1 MVMPKYLYVL
11 VFLVLGL
18 LPSSAQKMA
27 DSMPTVSQ
35 AWQVFH
41 TPQDSCRTKVWWFH
55 GETETTR
62 EGITADLE
70 AFKRAGVGGVV
81 YYDQVHQPSDKA
93 FDAMSPEWWKMLKF
107 AAQEAHRIGLTFEI
121 NISNGYV
128 LGGKWIDKSEAMQR
142 LVSNKLIIKKKDNR
156 TKSIFLP
163 LASDDPDAYD
173 VAVFAIR
180 LDERKLDSIRS
191 ITFNTRSFGKS
202 RNGAMNTP
210 VVPNG
215 VMFSA
220 RPNVGVLE
228 ASDDSMTWRKICEL
242 PPVYGS
248 PTYTGQ
254 TVAFTPIKARF
265 FRTRVTDSILL
276 KRRDCFSFIRDV
288 ELSFLPRLTNWEE
301 RAGLRSEFIQPIDYS
316 PFLGNAIS
324 QDDIIDV
331 TGLLKGNQLLWK
343 VPAGSWM
350 ILRISA

>member
-1 MVMPKYLYVL
+1 MPKFIYVL
-11 VFLVLGL
+11 VFLVLGF
-18 LPSSAQKMA
+18 LPSAAQKKA
-27 DSMPTVSQ
+27 DSMFTVSQ

-70 AFKRAGVGGVV
+70 AFKRAGIGGVV

-93 FDAMSPEWWKMLKF
+93 LDAMSPEWWKMLKF

-142 LVSNKLIIKKKDNR
+142 LVSKTLIIKKKDNR
-156 TKSIFLP
+156 TKALLLP
-163 LASDDPDAYD
+163 LASEDPDAYD
-173 VAVFAIR
+173 VAVYAIR
-180 LDERKLDSIRS
+180 LNERQLDSIRS

-228 ASDDSMTWRKICEL
+228 ASDDSMTWRKVCGL

-248 PTYTGQ
+248 PTYTKQ
-254 TVAFTPIKARF
+254 TVAF
-265 FRTRVTDSILL
+265 
-276 KRRDCFSFIRDV
+276 
-288 ELSFLPRLTNWEE
+288 RL
-301 RAGLRSEFIQPIDYS
+301 
-316 PFLGNAIS
+316 
-324 QDDIIDV
+324 
-331 TGLLKGNQLLWK
+331 
-343 VPAGSWM
+343 
-350 ILRISA
+350 